1 MSNDWKKQ
9 LAELSKNEEF
19 QKKQSKIVEK
29 FKDDEATIKAE
40 ITKLMAEYGVT
51 EPEGG
56 FMAPIKELSDDE
68 LGAVAG
74 GKGYFIGGTC
84 FCFMGGGG
92 EAGPALC
99 VCVAAGGGSDAYED
113 SSKNG
118 SNGGGCGCAAFGWG
132 DITGEY

>member
-19 QKKQSKIVEK
+19 QKKQNEIAEK
-29 FKDDEATIKAE
+29 FKDDEATIKEE
-40 ITKLMAEYGVT
+40 ITKLMAEYGIT

-56 FMAPIKELSDDE
+56 FVAQAKELSDEE
-68 LGAVAG
+68 LGAVSG
-74 GKGYFIGGTC
+74 GGWYYGGTC

-99 VCVAAGGGSDAYED
+99 VCVAAGGGSDAYKD
-113 SSKNG
+113 SSLNG
-118 SNGGGCGCAAFGWG
+118 KNGGGCGCAAFGWG
-132 DITGEY
+132 EITGED